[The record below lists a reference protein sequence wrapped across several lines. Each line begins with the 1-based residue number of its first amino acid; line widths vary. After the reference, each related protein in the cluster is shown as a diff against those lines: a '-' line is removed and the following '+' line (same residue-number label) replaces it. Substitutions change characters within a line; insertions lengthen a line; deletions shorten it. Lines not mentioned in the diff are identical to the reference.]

1 MPGSSG
7 CISES
12 YLAGTHVPQSNRKA
26 VRRQQQ
32 AARLNALFAETAL
45 GRCYKPGMPVPRNHS
60 QAIFW
65 YGRAIRGEHPG
76 PSRELLKALVRY
88 RAAQGL
94 GPSRK
99 ILEQSGY
106 NATIRIVYIW
116 RQTGT
121 DIQGSC
127 RFVLGCLRVCM
138 KKLKVSATMLA
149 FCIVNIHL
157 CPEQNKKKMDD
168 KTLKS
173 SYLYTAYKP
182 HVYPAWPTRF
192 LYREFP
198 LPSHLKHPAQN
209 PAVSGNRM
217 QF

>member
-1 MPGSSG
+1 MPGSIG

-94 GPSRK
+94 GTSRK
-99 ILEQSGY
+99 IMKQSGY
-106 NATIRIVYIW
+106 TATIRIVYIW
-116 RQTGT
+116 Q
-121 DIQGSC
+121 
-127 RFVLGCLRVCM
+127 
-138 KKLKVSATMLA
+138 
-149 FCIVNIHL
+149 
-157 CPEQNKKKMDD
+157 
-168 KTLKS
+168 
-173 SYLYTAYKP
+173 
-182 HVYPAWPTRF
+182 
-192 LYREFP
+192 
-198 LPSHLKHPAQN
+198 
-209 PAVSGNRM
+209 
-217 QF
+217 

>member
-1 MPGSSG
+1 MPGSIG

-12 YLAGTHVPQSNRKA
+12 YFAGTHVPQSGRIA

-32 AARLNALFAETAL
+32 AARLNTLFAKTAL
-45 GRCYKPGMPVPRNHS
+45 GRCYEPGMPVPRNHS

-99 ILEQSGY
+99 IMKQSGY

-116 RQTGT
+116 QQTGT
-121 DIQGSC
+121 DFQGSC
-127 RFVLGCLRVCM
+127 RFVSGCWGVCE
-138 KKLKVSATMLA
+138 KKVKS
-149 FCIVNIHL
+149 FCH
-157 CPEQNKKKMDD
+157 C
-168 KTLKS
+168 
-173 SYLYTAYKP
+173 AG
-182 HVYPAWPTRF
+182 F
-192 LYREFP
+192 LH
-198 LPSHLKHPAQN
+198 S
-209 PAVSGNRM
+209 
-217 QF
+217 